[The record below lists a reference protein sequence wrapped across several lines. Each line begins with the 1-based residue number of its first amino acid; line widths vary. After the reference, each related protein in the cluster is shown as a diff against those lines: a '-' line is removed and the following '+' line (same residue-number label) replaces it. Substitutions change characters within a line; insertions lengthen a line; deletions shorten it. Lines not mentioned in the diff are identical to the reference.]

1 MMTAGHLL
9 CRQLTHGHLH
19 PVKLRAIGSGDKE
32 ARRNAIL
39 DAAERLF
46 VKHPDRM
53 ASVAEVA
60 AAAGLAKGTVYLYF
74 PGKEEMLLALHERQ
88 VAHFF
93 GQLMRTLARPGPVE
107 FDDIFPVTLT
117 HLIRLP
123 GYLELTSRCFAL
135 MDREIP
141 KATAIAF
148 KRRIAQTLGAAGIQL
163 ERHFRMPRGAGIT
176 LLLHSYGLIVG
187 LWQLL
192 HPNERLGAAMRRPEL
207 RELDRDYE
215 HEIENALRSLWQGW
229 IARAEAD
236 GPARKRARAR

>member
-1 MMTAGHLL
+1 M
-9 CRQLTHGHLH
+9 
-19 PVKLRAIGSGDKE
+19 VKQRAMGVEDKE
-32 ARRNAIL
+32 VRRHAIL

-46 VKHPDRM
+46 LKHPGRM

-74 PGKEEMLLALHERQ
+74 PSKEEMLLALHERH

-93 GQLMRTLARPGPVE
+93 AQLMKKLLERGPLG
-107 FDDIFPVTLT
+107 FDDIFPVTLK

-123 GYLELTSRCFAL
+123 GYLELTSRCFGL

-141 KATAIAF
+141 KDTALAF
-148 KRRIAQTLGAAGIQL
+148 KARIAQTLQGAGVHL
-163 ERHFRMPRGAGIT
+163 ERHFGMPAGAGVT

-192 HPNERLGAAMRRPEL
+192 HPNERLGRAMKRPEL
-207 RELDRDYE
+207 RTLDRDYE
-215 HEIENALRSLWQGW
+215 SEIENALRALWGGW
-229 IARAEAD
+229 LSQAK
-236 GPARKRARAR
+236 PRKSR

>member
-1 MMTAGHLL
+1 MRTM
-9 CRQLTHGHLH
+9 
-19 PVKLRAIGSGDKE
+19 LRAVADEDKE
-32 ARRNAIL
+32 ARRHSIL

-46 VKHPDRM
+46 LRHPDRM

-60 AAAGLAKGTVYLYF
+60 TAAGLAKGTVYLYF
-74 PGKEEMLLALHERQ
+74 PSKEEMLLALHERQ

-93 GQLMRTLARPGPVE
+93 EHLMVRLAQPGPLD
-107 FDDIFPVTLT
+107 FDDIFPITRE

-148 KRRIAQTLGAAGIQL
+148 KSGVARTLGAAGVQL
-163 ERHFRMPRGAGIT
+163 ERHFRMPAGAGVA

-192 HPNERLGAAMRRPEL
+192 HPNERLGAAMKRPEL
-207 RELDRDYE
+207 RDLNRNYE
-215 HEIENALRSLWQGW
+215 TEIENALRALWQGW
-229 IARAEAD
+229 IARK
-236 GPARKRARAR
+236 P